1 MDGPKILE
9 EEVNYVAGRIEN
21 KMAVGSNKIIIEDI
35 KIQRDLDR
43 QSDQF

>member
-21 KMAVGSNKIIIEDI
+21 KMAVGSNQIIIEEI
-35 KIQRDLDR
+35 KSLEGFRP
-43 QSDQF
+43 SK